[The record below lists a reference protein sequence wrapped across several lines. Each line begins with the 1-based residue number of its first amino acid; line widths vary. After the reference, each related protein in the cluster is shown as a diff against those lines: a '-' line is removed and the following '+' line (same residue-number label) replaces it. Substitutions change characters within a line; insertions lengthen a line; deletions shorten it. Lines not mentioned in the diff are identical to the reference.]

1 MFTSGVIERIH
12 QKWLPKL
19 IENCLN
25 QDSSTAKP
33 IKFEMVVSAF
43 VILVFFFVLACIILI
58 CEKIAKA
65 RLRVE

>member
-1 MFTSGVIERIH
+1 MVTTGVIERIH
-12 QKWLPKL
+12 QKWLPKP

-43 VILVFFFVLACIILI
+43 VILAFFFVLALIILI
-58 CEKIAKA
+58 CEKNSNS
-65 RLRVE
+65 R